1 METAEFELKQWL
13 LQLDFLRGD
22 GLWVSEVF
30 LIILIAVVFNFI
42 QKRILKKLHARLE
55 MTENPWDEALI
66 ESLAKPIS
74 AFVWLWGITIAANV
88 IGDANNVSIFNQI
101 VEPVRQIGVVV
112 ILTWFV
118 LRLIVRI
125 EHNIIKIG
133 REKERDYDVTTV
145 QAITKL
151 IRVSVFITGALI
163 MMQELGV
170 SVSGVLAFGGIGGM
184 AIGFAAK
191 DLLSNFFGG
200 LMLYLDR
207 PFAVGDWIRS
217 PDRNIEGTV
226 ENIGWRLTLIR
237 TFNKRPLYVPNSTF
251 ASISVENPSRMS
263 HRRIKETI
271 GVRYD
276 DGGKLNEI
284 LNDVRDML
292 NNHDEIDTSQ
302 TLMVNFNEFAPSSLD
317 FFIYTF
323 TKTTNWVKY
332 HKVKQDVLF
341 KILQII
347 EQHGAE
353 VAFPTSTLHL
363 NGEISQPGNVQSG
376 AVQPAFSQT
385 EFAQSRGGD
394 NG

>member
-1 METAEFELKQWL
+1 MDSAEFELKQWL

-22 GLWVSEVF
+22 GLWISEAF
-30 LIILIAVVFNFI
+30 LIILIAVIFNFI
-42 QKRILKKLHARLE
+42 QKRMINKLHAKLE
-55 MTENPWDEALI
+55 TTENPWDEALV

-74 AFVWLWGITIAANV
+74 AFIWLWGITIAGNV
-88 IGDANNVSIFNQI
+88 IADANNVSVFDKL
-101 VEPVRQIGVVV
+101 VEPVRDTGIVV
-112 ILTWFV
+112 IFTWFI

-125 EHNIIKIG
+125 EHNVIKIG
-133 REKERDYDVTTV
+133 RDKEDNYDVTTV

-163 MMQELGV
+163 LMQQLGV

-226 ENIGWRLTLIR
+226 ESIGWRLTLIR

-276 DGGKLNEI
+276 DSDKLNGI
-284 LNDVRDML
+284 LNEVRDML
-292 NNHDEIDTSQ
+292 SNHNEIDTSQ
-302 TLMVNFNEFAPSSLD
+302 TLMVNLNEFAPSSLD

-341 KILQII
+341 QILQII
-347 EQHGAE
+347 DKHGAE

-363 NGEISQPGNVQSG
+363 NGEINQPELYQ
-376 AVQPAFSQT
+376 A
-385 EFAQSRGGD
+385 ELAQSNRRG
-394 NG
+394 